1 MWQRETHYW
10 PPYGQY
16 ACMHGLTSS
25 ICCSVWWLQ
34 LGRCNVHLR
43 IRVLYFITALFVM
56 AVYHTAREY
65 IYHIPTMTGLPTL
78 IGGFY
83 STFYSILLYWRV
95 NLEWIL
101 QDRVVSNGTMELQK
115 REDEIRVLKWV
126 TKWPGPDIAIAEQA
140 IILYRLAHVTAM
152 QVEICFQICRFIYL
166 PLLHTWSN
174 NRYQNSFSHR
184 KIHVTSRNKW

>member
-1 MWQRETHYW
+1 
-10 PPYGQY
+10 
-16 ACMHGLTSS
+16 
-25 ICCSVWWLQ
+25 
-34 LGRCNVHLR
+34 
-43 IRVLYFITALFVM
+43 M

-115 REDEIRVLKWV
+115 REDEIRVLK
-126 TKWPGPDIAIAEQA
+126 
-140 IILYRLAHVTAM
+140 
-152 QVEICFQICRFIYL
+152 
-166 PLLHTWSN
+166 
-174 NRYQNSFSHR
+174 
-184 KIHVTSRNKW
+184 